1 MLSITYNQRNASQNH
16 SEVSSHRLGWVLSKR
31 QKITSA
37 GEDMETRKL
46 LHTVGGCTLEQ
57 LAGHGAHADIPALW
71 EAEAGRSPEVRSL
84 KPAWPTWP
92 NPVSTKNT
100 KISWERWITPVIPAL
115 LGG

>member
-37 GEDMETRKL
+37 GEDMETREL
-46 LHTVGGCTLEQ
+46 LHTVGGCKLEQ

-71 EAEAGRSPEVRSL
+71 EAEAGRLPDIRSW
-84 KPAWPTWP
+84 KPAGQHG
-92 NPVSTKNT
+92 
-100 KISWERWITPVIPAL
+100 ETPSL
-115 LGG
+115 LKTQKLAGHGGMCL